1 MADTPQQVDPK
12 PDSLIGTTVGDY
24 KIIDIIGQGGM
35 GTVYTAEHQQLHHKT
50 ACKVLRAEVANHP
63 ETVERFLQE
72 ARFISRIRHVNLIDI
87 FDIGELPDKRLYY
100 VMEKL
105 HGRTLTQAIR
115 GGKLPFATIVS
126 ITNQICAGMSAAHE
140 AGLIHR
146 DLKPDNLFLVERP
159 GEESLVKIMDFGVAK
174 VMDLTGADGKITRTG
189 YLIGTPQYMSPEQI
203 NGVAI
208 DKRSDIYALGVI
220 LHEMCTG
227 TAPFRGDT
235 LGQML
240 IAHLQQVLPT
250 IDPKL
255 RNEDVPAGIEWI
267 IRKALAKDPNERYAS
282 VEDLSA
288 DLQRLSSGEQP
299 LAAAWYK
306 EYQPREL
313 ASIQTLSG
321 NTLNLPFGQPQ
332 SRKKRAMLLVATLL
346 PGVLLSAVGGYLW
359 FTHRKAQLAQ
369 PVLVQTKVKP
379 KREEID
385 MLALRSYALGVL
397 QEGLKDGDVQP
408 RLLSVSAIGASR
420 DTRHQSLLEPKLAD
434 AEPAVQVQA
443 ASALAQIGSRGAI
456 PALQKLHSDA
466 KEPRVALAAAEALM
480 KLGDDS
486 VKKYLEQKAKKDP
499 DPKLQLL
506 AALTLEESAPGHPA
520 HKTVVQRLKKKP
532 TLEDQL
538 TVWTRRAKW
547 GDKDAQQQLVAQL
560 ANAEAPV
567 GRQIQLAALLAKE
580 HVEQGKTM
588 LTDLAG
594 KPGPQQVLAAQ
605 LLCVADDPTG
615 LALLRT
621 VFADAAR
628 PPVERLLATEGLGSC
643 GNRKDAG
650 MLAKTLR
657 EGEKSPLLR
666 QAEAGAILKLASGDP
681 AVLNE
686 QSLTWAQAAL
696 GSDDWTVRE
705 SAVAMLGDTDPQRAI
720 PLLGQAIKDQR
731 AEVRKSAAV
740 TLGKTKNKGAIAVLG
755 SALADGSR
763 DVRLDV
769 LRSIGKVTTHLKQKG
784 EPAMDQA
791 TQAEI
796 QKALVSRADTGDAGE
811 QVMAAATLLRMG
823 DDSRRDKLKQGLAAD
838 DPEVKQLAI
847 SEVSA
852 DPELNKSALTTL
864 LSDPSQAVRF
874 KAATEL
880 AEQGRAE
887 GKPVLL
893 AVLKGGGADGFK
905 AYSLLKKL
913 GEAVDPPKDMG
924 SLLAGS
930 DPAVRASVI
939 QAARSLPVADA
950 VPLLQKAT
958 KDAAPAVRKE
968 VLDVVSSW
976 PAADGTASGVPLLKV
991 LSEDSDVG
999 IRSRASLL
1007 LTQLAP
1013 KVAPEPEEAE
1023 ASEEAAPEAAGK
1035 TQAAAVDLGQAPV
1048 VDMTAPSPDLTA
1060 AAAVAD
1066 MSTPDLSLSAPVKV
1080 VAPDMAAPAA
1090 APVAAPVAAAEPELD
1105 KAGKKARLKQI
1116 LSNAEKYLSRGEYEK
1131 AIQVLEAGRAVDTS
1145 KDIVMQLGQAYELWS
1160 EQESGGKQK
1169 SLLRKSIEAYKQV
1182 KNAEAKAHI
1191 QELQERLR

>member
-1 MADTPQQVDPK
+1 MADTQEKVEPK
-12 PDSLIGTTVGDY
+12 ADSLIGMTVGDY

-105 HGRTLTQAIR
+105 NGRTLTQAIR
-115 GGKLPFATIVS
+115 AGKMPFATIVS

-159 GEESLVKIMDFGVAK
+159 GEEALVKIMDFGVAK

-282 VEDLSA
+282 VEDLSS
-288 DLQRLSSGEQP
+288 DLERLVKGETTQ
-299 LAAAWYK
+299 AATWYK

-313 ASIQTLSG
+313 AAIQTLSG
-321 NTLNLPFGQPQ
+321 NTLNLPLGTQ
-332 SRKKRAMLLVATLL
+332 SPKKRAIWLAATLL
-346 PGVLLSAVGGYLW
+346 PGLLLCGIGGYLW
-359 FTHRKAQLAQ
+359 FTHRKAMVAQ
-369 PVLVQTKVKP
+369 PVQPTVKVKP

-385 MLALRSYALGVL
+385 MIALRAYALQVL
-397 QEGLKDGDVQP
+397 QEGLKDADVQP
-408 RLLSVSAIGASR
+408 RLLSVRAIGASR
-420 DTRHQSLLEPKLAD
+420 DTRHQALLEPRLAD
-434 AEPAVQVQA
+434 TEPAVQVQA
-443 ASALAQIGSRGAI
+443 AGALAQIGSRGAV
-456 PALQKLHSDA
+456 PALLKLHAEA
-466 KEPRVALAAAEALM
+466 KEPRLALATAEALM
-480 KLGDDS
+480 KLGDTS
-486 VKKYLEQKAKKDP
+486 VQKYLEQKAKKDP
-499 DPKLQLL
+499 DPKFSLL
-506 AALTLEESAPGHPA
+506 AALALEEQTPNHPPQKA
-520 HKTVVQRLKKKP
+520 VVQRLKKKP
-532 TLEDQL
+532 SLEDSL
-538 TVWTRRAKW
+538 TIWTRRAKW
-547 GDKDAQQQLVAQL
+547 GDRDAQAQLVTQL
-560 ANAEAPV
+560 GDAEAPV

-588 LTDLAG
+588 LSELAG

-605 LLCVADDPTG
+605 LLCAADDPTG
-615 LALLRT
+615 LPLLRT
-621 VFADAAR
+621 VFGDAAR
-628 PPVERLLATEGLGSC
+628 PPVERLLAAEGLGSC
-643 GNRKDAG
+643 GTRKDAG
-650 MLAKTLR
+650 VLAKTLR

-666 QAEAGAILKLASGDP
+666 QAEAGAILRLASGDP

-731 AEVRKSAAV
+731 AEVRKTAAL
-740 TLGKTKNKGAIAVLG
+740 TLGRTKNRGAIAVLG
-755 SALADGSR
+755 SAIGDGNR

-769 LRSIGKVTTHLKQKG
+769 LRSIGKVSTHLKSKG
-784 EPAMDQA
+784 EPAMDSA

-811 QVMAAATLLRMG
+811 QVMAAATLMRMG

-852 DPELNKSALTTL
+852 DPELSKTGLTTL
-864 LSDPSQAVRF
+864 LNDASPAVRF
-874 KAATEL
+874 RAATEL
-880 AEQGRAE
+880 AEQGRGE
-887 GKPVLL
+887 GKAVLKEM
-893 AVLKGGGADGFK
+893 LKGGGADGFK

-913 GEAVDPPKDMG
+913 GESVDPPKDMA

-930 DPAVRASVI
+930 DPAVRVSVI

-950 VPLLQKAT
+950 VPMLRQAS
-958 KDAAPAVRKE
+958 KDATVAVRKE
-968 VLDVVSSW
+968 VLEVVASW
-976 PAADGTASGVPLLKV
+976 PAADGTASGVPLLRT
-991 LSEDSDVG
+991 LADDSDVG
-999 IRSRASLL
+999 VRSRAGFLL
-1007 LTQLAP
+1007 NQLAP
-1013 KVAPEPEEAE
+1013 KAPPEPEEVE
-1023 ASEEAAPEAAGK
+1023 APAAPAASSP
-1035 TQAAAVDLGQAPV
+1035 QAP
-1048 VDMTAPSPDLTA
+1048 A
-1060 AAAVAD
+1060 AAA
-1066 MSTPDLSLSAPVKV
+1066 
-1080 VAPDMAAPAA
+1080 APDMAASVTPDLAALPDLGRAPDLA
-1090 APVAAPVAAAEPELD
+1090 APVVVAVPDMATAPAVAVAVPATPAGAPADVPELD
-1105 KAGKKARLKQI
+1105 KAGKKARVKQT
-1116 LSNAEKYLSRGEYEK
+1116 LATAEKFLSRGEYEK
-1131 AIQVLEAGRAVDTS
+1131 AIALLDTARTVDTS
-1145 KDIVMQLGQAYELWS
+1145 KDLVMQLGQAYELWS
-1160 EQESGGKQK
+1160 EQENGGKQK
-1169 SLLRKSIEAYKQV
+1169 SLLRKAIEVYKQV
-1182 KNAEAKAHI
+1182 KSAEAKAHI

>member
-1 MADTPQQVDPK
+1 MADTQEKVEPK
-12 PDSLIGTTVGDY
+12 ADSLIGMTVGDY

-105 HGRTLTQAIR
+105 NGRTLTQAIR
-115 GGKLPFATIVS
+115 AGKMPFATIVS

-159 GEESLVKIMDFGVAK
+159 GEEALVKIMDFGVAK

-282 VEDLSA
+282 VEDLSS
-288 DLQRLSSGEQP
+288 DLERLVKGEPTQ
-299 LAAAWYK
+299 AATWYK

-321 NTLNLPFGQPQ
+321 NTLNLPLGTQ
-332 SRKKRAMLLVATLL
+332 SPKRRAMWLAVTLL
-346 PGVLLSAVGGYLW
+346 PGLLLCGIGGYLW
-359 FTHRKAQLAQ
+359 LTHRK
-369 PVLVQTKVKP
+369 PVVIQQVKPPTKP

-385 MLALRSYALGVL
+385 MIALRSYALTVL
-397 QEGLKDGDVQP
+397 QDGLKDSDVQP

-420 DTRHQSLLEPKLAD
+420 DTRHQALLEPRLAD
-434 AEPAVQVQA
+434 TEPAVQVQA
-443 ASALAQIGSRGAI
+443 AGALAQIGSRGAI
-456 PALQKLHSDA
+456 PALLKLHTEA
-466 KEPRVALAAAEALM
+466 KEPRLALATAEALM
-480 KLGDDS
+480 KLGDTS
-486 VKKYLEQKAKKDP
+486 VQKYLEQKAKKDP
-499 DPKLQLL
+499 DPKLSLL
-506 AALTLEESAPGHPA
+506 AALALEEQTPNHPP
-520 HKTVVQRLKKKP
+520 HKAVVQRLKKKP
-532 TLEDQL
+532 TLEDSL
-538 TVWTRRAKW
+538 TIWTRRAKW
-547 GDKDAQQQLVAQL
+547 GDRDAQAQLVNQL
-560 ANAEAPV
+560 ADAEAPV

-588 LTDLAG
+588 LSDLAA

-605 LLCVADDPTG
+605 LLCAADDPTG
-615 LALLRT
+615 LPLLRT
-621 VFADAAR
+621 VFGDAAR
-628 PPVERLLATEGLGSC
+628 PPLERLLAAEGLGSC
-643 GNRKDAG
+643 GTRKDAG
-650 MLAKTLR
+650 VLAKTLR

-666 QAEAGAILKLASGDP
+666 QAEAGAILRLASGDP

-696 GSDDWTVRE
+696 GSEDWTVRE

-731 AEVRKSAAV
+731 AEVRKTAAL
-740 TLGKTKNKGAIAVLG
+740 TLGRTKNRGAIAVLG
-755 SALADGSR
+755 SAITDGNR
-763 DVRLDV
+763 EVRLDV
-769 LRSIGKVTTHLKQKG
+769 LRSIGKVSTHLKSKG
-784 EPAMDQA
+784 EPAMDTA

-811 QVMAAATLLRMG
+811 QVMAAATLMRMG
-823 DDSRRDKLKQGLAAD
+823 DDSRRDKLKQGLSAD

-847 SEVSA
+847 AEVSA
-852 DPELNKSALTTL
+852 DPELSKTGLTSL
-864 LSDPSQAVRF
+864 LTDSSLAVRF
-874 KAATEL
+874 KAASEL
-880 AEQGRAE
+880 AEQGRSE
-887 GKPVLL
+887 GKAVLKE
-893 AVLKGGGADGFK
+893 VLKGGGADGFK

-913 GEAVDPPKDMG
+913 GETVDPPKDMA

-950 VPLLQKAT
+950 VPLLRQAT
-958 KDAAPAVRKE
+958 KDSAVAVRKE
-968 VLDVVSSW
+968 VLEVVASW
-976 PAADGTASGVPLLKV
+976 SAADGTASGVPLLRT
-991 LSEDSDVG
+991 LADDSDVG
-999 IRSRASLL
+999 VRSRAGFM
-1007 LTQLAP
+1007 LTQLVPKAP
-1013 KVAPEPEEAE
+1013 PEPEEIE
-1023 ASEEAAPEAAGK
+1023 APAAPAASSP
-1035 TQAAAVDLGQAPV
+1035 QAPV
-1048 VDMTAPSPDLTA
+1048 VA
-1060 AAAVAD
+1060 AASD
-1066 MSTPDLSLSAPVKV
+1066 MAASVTPDLAAQPDLGRAPDLAAPVV
-1080 VAPDMAAPAA
+1080 VAVPDMAAAPAPA
-1090 APVAAPVAAAEPELD
+1090 VAAPAPAGAPADVPELD
-1105 KAGKKARLKQI
+1105 KAGKKARVKQT
-1116 LSNAEKYLSRGEYEK
+1116 LATAEKFLSRGEYEK
-1131 AIQVLEAGRAVDTS
+1131 AIALLDTARTVDTS
-1145 KDIVMQLGQAYELWS
+1145 KDLVMQLGQAYELWS
-1160 EQESGGKQK
+1160 EQENGGKQK
-1169 SLLRKSIEAYKQV
+1169 SLLRKAIEVYKQV
-1182 KNAEAKAHI
+1182 KTAEAKAHI
-1191 QELQERLR
+1191 QELQDRLR